1 MTLSIILPV
10 YNVQNYLNQCLTSIV
25 SQLTEEVELIA
36 INDGS
41 TDNSLDI
48 LKEYS
53 KKYTIT
59 IICQENKGLSEARNI
74 GLNRAKGSF
83 VWFVDSDD
91 FIDSRSVER
100 ILAYTK
106 EKNVD
111 VTCLNT
117 NLVSEDGNYIKTINR
132 KVADKAVLEGYSLVK
147 ALEYPFSGAP
157 FYIFRRL
164 FLLENKLFFKPGALY
179 DDWQFILRALSTVE
193 KCQCVDFAPYNY
205 RLREN
210 TISTS
215 KKTFRHLHDCVETAV
230 DYINYLHIQQ
240 LSGVKAK
247 IMHIGVCKMIA
258 DSYIIALVKME
269 TKAERQKCLK
279 YFFSYNFWLGSII
292 EVRDPKAFL
301 RYLIMESKYVL
312 GL

>member
-147 ALEYPFSGAP
+147 ALEYTH
-157 FYIFRRL
+157 
-164 FLLENKLFFKPGALY
+164 N
-179 DDWQFILRALSTVE
+179 Q
-193 KCQCVDFAPYNY
+193 
-205 RLREN
+205 
-210 TISTS
+210 
-215 KKTFRHLHDCVETAV
+215 
-230 DYINYLHIQQ
+230 
-240 LSGVKAK
+240 
-247 IMHIGVCKMIA
+247 M
-258 DSYIIALVKME
+258 
-269 TKAERQKCLK
+269 LK
-279 YFFSYNFWLGSII
+279 
-292 EVRDPKAFL
+292 
-301 RYLIMESKYVL
+301 
-312 GL
+312 